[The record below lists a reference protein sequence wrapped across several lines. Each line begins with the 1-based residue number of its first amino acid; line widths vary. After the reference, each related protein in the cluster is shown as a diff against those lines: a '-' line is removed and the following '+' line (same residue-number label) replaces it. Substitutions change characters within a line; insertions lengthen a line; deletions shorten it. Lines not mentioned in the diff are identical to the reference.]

1 MARAKDDDG
10 EKEDELEL
18 MLLLG
23 ANEHRRRSR
32 RPRPSVRPSARPLQ
46 QPDNG
51 MDGHANGG
59 RDDWLAALSRPI
71 PQLEHYLSLNG
82 TGRHHLSRRGQ
93 TRSRITPFA
102 SAPLSFGIQSN
113 IRRYLCNDGRSDRRR
128 PRPSCCGHTCSL
140 GSARRHAFVSASL
153 L

>member
-32 RPRPSVRPSARPLQ
+32 RPFVRASIAAAGQWNGWARERRK
-46 QPDNG
+46 
-51 MDGHANGG
+51 G
-59 RDDWLAALSRPI
+59 RLAALSRPI

-153 L
+153 LQ

>member
-32 RPRPSVRPSARPLQ
+32 RLSVRASIAAAGQWNGWARERRK
-46 QPDNG
+46 
-51 MDGHANGG
+51 G
-59 RDDWLAALSRPI
+59 RLAALSRPI

-113 IRRYLCNDGRSDRRR
+113 IRRYLCNDERSDRRR
-128 PRPSCCGHTCSL
+128 PSCCGRTSSL

-153 L
+153 LQ

>member
-32 RPRPSVRPSARPLQ
+32 RLSVRASIAAAGQWNGWARERRK
-46 QPDNG
+46 
-51 MDGHANGG
+51 G
-59 RDDWLAALSRPI
+59 RLAALSRPI

-128 PRPSCCGHTCSL
+128 PSCCGRTSSL

-153 L
+153 LQ

>member
-1 MARAKDDDG
+1 MANAKDDDG

-32 RPRPSVRPSARPLQ
+32 RPRVHCSSRTMEWMGTRT
-46 QPDNG
+46 D
-51 MDGHANGG
+51 GG

-93 TRSRITPFA
+93 TRSRITPFVA
-102 SAPLSFGIQSN
+102 SAPLSLLRHPIQ
-113 IRRYLCNDGRSDRRR
+113 
-128 PRPSCCGHTCSL
+128 HT
-140 GSARRHAFVSASL
+140 AL
-153 L
+153 LM

>member
-32 RPRPSVRPSARPLQ
+32 RPRPSVRASIAAAGQWNGWARERRK
-46 QPDNG
+46 
-51 MDGHANGG
+51 G
-59 RDDWLAALSRPI
+59 RLAALSRPI

-102 SAPLSFGIQSN
+102 SARLSFGIQSN

-128 PRPSCCGHTCSL
+128 PSCCGHTCSL
-140 GSARRHAFVSASL
+140 GSARRYAFVSASL

>member
-32 RPRPSVRPSARPLQ
+32 RPSVRASIAAAGQWNGWARERRK
-46 QPDNG
+46 
-51 MDGHANGG
+51 G
-59 RDDWLAALSRPI
+59 RLAALSRPI

-113 IRRYLCNDGRSDRRR
+113 IRRYLCNDGRSDDDGRRVAATLAGLE
-128 PRPSCCGHTCSL
+128 PWKC
-140 GSARRHAFVSASL
+140 HAFVSASL
-153 L
+153 LK